1 MKGALIMI
9 NGLAIWH
16 YPTRNDLEN
25 VAFFAKNGFSSVSMH
40 GNAMVKVSVD
50 EVLSKEFADAIRENG
65 IVLTAHG
72 KLPLTHNENDV
83 AEFKHDIDCIAKWQK
98 QYGLLEVL
106 SFDVAQEVRDNVMP
120 YIEYVLGYE
129 QFGKIALEDFGV
141 TEDERSQIE
150 PLKGNK
156 RFGYL
161 LDIGH
166 MNIRIHGENTYPINL
181 FRNSPEECPKTSNP
195 GYDEFLRAFRSKEF
209 PIFEVHLHNN
219 DGVGDLHGFLEDG
232 TIDMKAVYAVLKET
246 GFDGIVTIETVPRL
260 SGYFYPEADDKI
272 LETFKYWKE
281 ISS

>member
-1 MKGALIMI
+1 MV

-40 GNAMVKVSVD
+40 GKAMVKVSVD
-50 EVLSKEFADAIRENG
+50 EVLSKEFADAIKENG
-65 IVLTAHG
+65 ITLTTHAN
-72 KLPLTHNENDV
+72 LPQTHSEEDV
-83 AEFKHDIDCIAKWQK
+83 KEFKHNIDCIAKWQK

-141 TEDERSQIE
+141 TEDEKAQIE
-150 PLKGNK
+150 PLKNNS

-166 MNIRIHGENTYPINL
+166 MNIRIRGENPYPINL
-181 FRNSPEECPKTSNP
+181 FKNSPLECPKTSTP
-195 GYDEFLRAFRSKEF
+195 GYSEFLQAFRSKEF
-209 PIFEVHLHNN
+209 PIFEIHLHNN
-219 DGVGDLHGFLEDG
+219 NGIDDIHSFLEDG
-232 TIDMKAVYAVLKET
+232 TIDMRTIYAVLKET

-260 SGYFYPEADDKI
+260 SGYVYPEADDKI

-281 ISS
+281 ISN